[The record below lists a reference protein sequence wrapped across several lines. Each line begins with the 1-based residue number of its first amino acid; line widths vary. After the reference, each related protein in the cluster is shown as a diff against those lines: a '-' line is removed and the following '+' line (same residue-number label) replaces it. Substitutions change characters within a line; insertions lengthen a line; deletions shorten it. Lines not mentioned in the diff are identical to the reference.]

1 MKMRIFDELLK
12 QTLDLHDPEGLRD
25 LAKIFED
32 LFEKIDMD
40 PSEYDWEMFD
50 LEELQDP
57 EAVRIFCLGNLMYA
71 AQDAGIIPS
80 FVDLDDFDF
89 SCDAIFRNIE
99 EYSDIEAEDIV
110 KGIERFNELTG
121 ANIMIE

>member
-12 QTLDLHDPEGLRD
+12 QTLDLHDLEGLRD

-40 PSEYDWEMFD
+40 PSEYDWEMFG

-99 EYSDIEAEDIV
+99 EYSDVEAEDIV